1 METETRR
8 RAEILGELE
17 NIPFAVQGKICEN
30 RKKLADGRVAVYHNL
45 QWWQD
50 GKNHSIHIP
59 ENRLAEFEEAVRGG
73 KRAKELLMELSRCD
87 AQAVLSADSTSK
99 KKVHQICFEG
109 GAELEAI
116 AAAALDSLAKDGIGC
131 TAQLEHALDKAAT
144 AICRRLMSAILQSEA
159 AKAKYE
165 PKPGERNAGTK
176 SIDIVSM
183 FGPVGTI
190 SRTYYYDKD
199 TRRGHY
205 PWDEQMGLVGRYT
218 PALIEE
224 VARAAADGPYKRA
237 AEEFART
244 HHFEMSG
251 DTMQHIVEQ
260 IRTELTSFVKLSDLG
275 PKEDAKWEIDTV
287 YVLADGTGL
296 PFRRNA
302 LKGVR
307 GKNGKAKTR
316 EVKLGVVFIGGIDS
330 EGKPFRL
337 QDTTTYVA
345 TTHRWGKFMKLLRAE
360 FNRRFGRMPK
370 RVVFLSDG
378 GKWLRNVKQN
388 EFPFATAILDFY
400 HATEHLEPVLT
411 ALGLKK
417 RTKKYKEKFRYYCKR
432 IKAGKIESVIKSAED
447 ACPKSKWNDMR
458 KALKYFRDNVDRMHY
473 DEYVKAGLFIGSGP
487 VESGCKTV
495 LGARMKQSGMFWS
508 LRGAKGMIPLRT
520 LEKSGRLEE
529 FFNYRLRNL
538 RQVVSF
544 AA

>member
-1 METETRR
+1 MR
-8 RAEILGELE
+8 
-17 NIPFAVQGKICEN
+17 
-30 RKKLADGRVAVYHNL
+30 
-45 QWWQD
+45 
-50 GKNHSIHIP
+50 
-59 ENRLAEFEEAVRGG
+59 
-73 KRAKELLMELSRCD
+73 
-87 AQAVLSADSTSK
+87 

-116 AAAALDSLAKDGIGC
+116 ANAALDSVAKDGIGC
-131 TAQLEHALDKAAT
+131 TEQLEHALDKAAT
-144 AICRRLMSAILQSEA
+144 GICRKLLSAILQSEA
-159 AKAKYE
+159 AKAKYT

-176 SIDIVSM
+176 SIDVVSM

-190 SRTYYYDKD
+190 SRTYYYDKEK
-199 TRRGHY
+199 RCGHY

-218 PALIEE
+218 PALVEE
-224 VARAAADGPYKRA
+224 AARAAEDAPYKKAADEFSRA
-237 AEEFART
+237 C
-244 HHFEMSG
+244 HFEMSG

-260 IRTELTSFVKLSDLG
+260 LRAELTSFVKLSDLG
-275 PKEDAKWEIDTV
+275 PKEDAKGEIDV
-287 YVLADGTGL
+287 AYVLADGTGL
-296 PFRRNA
+296 PFRRSA
-302 LKGVR
+302 LKGVK

-316 EVKLGVVFIGGIDS
+316 EVKLGVVFIGGVNS
-330 EGKPFRL
+330 EGRPFRL

-360 FNRRFGRMPK
+360 FNRRFGKMPK

-378 GKWLRNVKQN
+378 GKWLKSVKLN
-388 EFPFATAILDFY
+388 EFPFATAIFDFY
-400 HATEHLEPVLT
+400 HAAEHLEQVLA

-417 RTKKYKEKFRYYCKR
+417 GTKKHKEKFRYYCKR

-447 ACPKSKWNDMR
+447 ACPKSKWKEMR
-458 KALKYFRDNVDRMHY
+458 KALKYFRENVDRMHY
-473 DEYVKAGLFIGSGP
+473 DEYIRDGLFIGSGP

-495 LGARMKQSGMFWS
+495 LGARLKQSGMFWS

-538 RQVVSF
+538 RQVVSV

>member
-1 METETRR
+1 M
-8 RAEILGELE
+8 G
-17 NIPFAVQGKICEN
+17 
-30 RKKLADGRVAVYHNL
+30 
-45 QWWQD
+45 
-50 GKNHSIHIP
+50 
-59 ENRLAEFEEAVRGG
+59 
-73 KRAKELLMELSRCD
+73 
-87 AQAVLSADSTSK
+87 
-99 KKVHQICFEG
+99 
-109 GAELEAI
+109 
-116 AAAALDSLAKDGIGC
+116 
-131 TAQLEHALDKAAT
+131 KAAT

-224 VARAAADGPYKRA
+224 VARAAADGPYKKA

-251 DTMQHIVEQ
+251 DTMQYIVEQ

-345 TTHRWGKFMKLLRAE
+345 TTHRWGKFMNLLRAE

-538 RQVVSF
+538 RQVVNF